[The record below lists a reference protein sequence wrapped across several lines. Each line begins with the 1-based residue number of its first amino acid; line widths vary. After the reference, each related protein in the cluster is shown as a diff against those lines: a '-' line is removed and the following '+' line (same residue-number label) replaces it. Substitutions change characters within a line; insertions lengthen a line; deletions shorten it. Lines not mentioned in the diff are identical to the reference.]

1 MGGSEDEVVVV
12 EERDLDGVVLTVVGV
27 LKECSC

>member
-1 MGGSEDEVVVV
+1 MGGSEDEVVV